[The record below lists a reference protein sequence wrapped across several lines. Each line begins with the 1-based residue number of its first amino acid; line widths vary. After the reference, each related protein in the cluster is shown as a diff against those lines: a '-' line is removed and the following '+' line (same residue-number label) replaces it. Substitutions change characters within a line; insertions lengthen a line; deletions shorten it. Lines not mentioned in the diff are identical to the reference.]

1 MKYLRYLGLPLLV
14 VIAIYFAA
22 KGQYW
27 AWVYLILLNFIVIGG
42 DAFLGDDLS
51 TPKYQYSFILTLLL
65 YINLPLIFLLVCIA
79 TYMAGGASSPMLEQT
94 VLALTGLD
102 IALTRN
108 GTELWHL
115 AGYVFAGGL
124 LVGSA
129 ATVPGHE
136 LVHHKKK
143 QLDWFMG
150 NWMLAFTW
158 DSAFAI
164 EHVHGHHKNVGLP
177 SDPATAKRGEG
188 LYKYFVR
195 SSLQEHRDAWQI
207 ELERLKKRGQYVL
220 SYHNRLIQ
228 GHARSVLI
236 STIIFLS
243 SGWNGVFML
252 MGMAVFAKLFLESVN
267 YMEHYGLVRV
277 PGTPVALHHSWNTNK
292 LVSSLLLYNLTR
304 HSHHHEQ
311 SSLEFWKLRPK
322 ANAPEMPYGYL
333 TTLYLSVFFPWL
345 YRRMMEPKLE
355 HWLNHYATE
364 DERKLALASN

>member
-1 MKYLRYLGLPLLV
+1 MKYLRYLGLPILV
-14 VIAIYFAA
+14 AIGIYFTA

-27 AWVYLILLNFIVIGG
+27 IWVYLIFLDSIIIGG

-51 TPKYQYSFILTLLL
+51 TPKYQYPSILTMLLF
-65 YINLPLIFLLVCIA
+65 INLPLVFLLVCIS
-79 TYMAGGASSPMLEQT
+79 TYMAGDISSPILEQT

-102 IALTRN
+102 IAVTRN

-115 AGYVFAGGL
+115 AGYLFAGGL
-124 LVGSA
+124 LIGSA

-143 QLDWFMG
+143 RLDWFMG
-150 NWMLAFTW
+150 NWMMAFTW

-164 EHVHGHHKNVGLP
+164 EHVQGHHKNVGLP
-177 SDPATAKRGEG
+177 SDPATAKRGDG
-188 LYKYFVR
+188 LYKFFIK

-207 ELERLKKRGQYVL
+207 ERARLKKRGKYL
-220 SYHNRLIQ
+220 ISYHNQLIQ
-228 GHARSVLI
+228 GYARSALL
-236 STIIFLS
+236 TTFIFLI
-243 SGWNGVFML
+243 SGWNGVL
-252 MGMAVFAKLFLESVN
+252 MFLGMAVFAKLFLEAVN

-311 SSLEFWKLRPK
+311 GSFEFWKLRPK

-333 TTLYLSVFFPWL
+333 STLYLLVFFPGL
-345 YRRMMEPKLE
+345 YRRIMEPKLE
-355 HWLNHYATE
+355 HWLHHYATE

>member
-1 MKYLRYLGLPLLV
+1 MKYLRYLGLPILV
-14 VIAIYFAA
+14 VIGIYFTA

-27 AWVYLILLNFIVIGG
+27 AWIYLLLLDSIIISG
-42 DAFLGDDLS
+42 DAFLGDDRS
-51 TPKYQYSFILTLLL
+51 TPKYQYPSILTALLF
-65 YINLPLIFLLVCIA
+65 INFPLVFLLVCISS
-79 TYMAGGASSPMLEQT
+79 YMAGSGSSPILEQT

-102 IALTRN
+102 IAVTRN

-136 LVHHKKK
+136 LVPHKKK
-143 QLDWFMG
+143 RLDWFMG
-150 NWMLAFTW
+150 NWMMAFTW

-164 EHVHGHHKNVGLP
+164 EHVQGHHKNVGLS

-188 LYKYFVR
+188 FYNFFIR
-195 SSLQEHRDAWQI
+195 SSLQENRDAWQI
-207 ELERLKKRGQYVL
+207 EGARLKKRGQYFL
-220 SYHNRLIQ
+220 SYHNQLIQ
-228 GHARSVLI
+228 GYARSALI
-236 STIIFLS
+236 TAIIFLI

-252 MGMAVFAKLFLESVN
+252 LGMAVFAKLFLEAVN

-311 SSLEFWKLRPK
+311 GSFEFWKLRPK

-333 TTLYLSVFFPWL
+333 STLYLVVFFPWL

-355 HWLNHYATE
+355 HWLDNYATE
-364 DERKLALASN
+364 DERKLVLASN

>member
-22 KGQYW
+22 KGEYW

-42 DAFLGDDLS
+42 DAFLGDDRS

-65 YINLPLIFLLVCIA
+65 YINLPLIVLLVCIA
-79 TYMAGGASSPMLEQT
+79 AYMAGGVSSPMLEQT

-129 ATVPGHE
+129 ATIPGHE

-143 QLDWFMG
+143 RLDWFMG
-150 NWMLAFTW
+150 NLMLALSL
-158 DSAFAI
+158 DNAFAI
-164 EHVHGHHKNVGLP
+164 EHVQGHHKNVGLA
-177 SDPATAKRGEG
+177 SDPATAKRGQG
-188 LYKYFVR
+188 LYRFFIEGSFK
-195 SSLQEHRDAWQI
+195 EHRDAWQI
-207 ELERLKKRGQYVL
+207 ELDRMKKRGQFFFGFRNQLLQGYFQ
-220 SYHNRLIQ
+220 SALI
-228 GHARSVLI
+228 GLVAYLI
-236 STIIFLS
+236 A
-243 SGWNGVFML
+243 GWNGVVMFICI
-252 MGMAVFAKLFLESVN
+252 AIFAKLFLESVN

-311 SSLEFWKLRPK
+311 GNLEFWKLRPK

-333 TTLYLSVFFPWL
+333 TTLYLAVFFPWL

-364 DERKLALASN
+364 DERKLALAGN